1 MSYRTAV
8 AKALPSV
15 VTVHAARAD
24 AAGRGSAS
32 VTLGLATGVILERD
46 GFIVTASQVVA
57 EANQLAVALRDGT
70 VLPARLVAS
79 HPDSGVA
86 LVKVD
91 AEGLQPIEVGD
102 PGSLAV
108 GDVVLALGDPLG
120 MGQTVT
126 HGIISAIA
134 RKGVGL
140 DSVDK
145 VIQTDAA
152 INPGHLGGALLD
164 AVGRLIGINVAIVSW
179 GGGSDGIAL
188 AIPVDAVQQVAT
200 DLKKAGRAGPSSGSP
215 ESQVSHPITLNIP
228 HRRQTWRRWRIS
240 GSGELHCI

>member
-8 AKALPSV
+8 AKTLPSV

-91 AEGLQPIEVGD
+91 AEGLQPIE
-102 PGSLAV
+102 
-108 GDVVLALGDPLG
+108 
-120 MGQTVT
+120 
-126 HGIISAIA
+126 SAI
-134 RKGVGL
+134 
-140 DSVDK
+140 
-145 VIQTDAA
+145 
-152 INPGHLGGALLD
+152 
-164 AVGRLIGINVAIVSW
+164 
-179 GGGSDGIAL
+179 
-188 AIPVDAVQQVAT
+188 
-200 DLKKAGRAGPSSGSP
+200 RA
-215 ESQVSHPITLNIP
+215 
-228 HRRQTWRRWRIS
+228 TWRSAMWCWRSEIRWAWARR
-240 GSGELHCI
+240 